1 MSKKLL
7 GLAVALVMLFGVVA
21 IAKAQMDPIKFKFGG
36 WFRYRGIATDNRDR
50 LDTKGGENDDN
61 NSYYDVV
68 FRPSFTATM
77 GSTARVFFQLDIPSF
92 NGIGGDDFI
101 NFGTGVIPVNGGGEA
116 HPSGR
121 PGGGRTAVNVVVYN
135 LQVQVP
141 GVPGPWFVK
150 VGRDNGF
157 MPRGIIAD
165 VPTLRSFGVQVWGTA
180 GMFKPRF
187 EFWKRDE
194 TTATGLGRPAGT
206 NNGLALSDDDDL
218 YVVKMPFSPMKGVRV
233 MPYIAYWRSMNRTY
247 SFAPNEADI
256 NMYYPS
262 VSISARQGNFFGKLD
277 FVYQTGEVDHD
288 AGGPPD
294 YDAKAY
300 VFWGQVGG
308 SWGPLTV
315 SANYVFASGDNDDTD
330 DEVNRFTGVGCA
342 GTTSGIFCDAY
353 AKGPTDLWFGAKYTD
368 VNIVGSRNIGGD
380 GGAGGN
386 GTSTFTID
394 AAYALTKV
402 LKFQGTLGFISS
414 AEADSR
420 EDRVSE
426 KYIGTEIDLAA
437 TWSIAKGVSLK
448 GGLSYLAA
456 GEYGELADDSQKND
470 DSWQAV
476 WKLQWFF

>member
-1 MSKKLL
+1 M
-7 GLAVALVMLFGVVA
+7 
-21 IAKAQMDPIKFKFGG
+21 
-36 WFRYRGIATDNRDR
+36 
-50 LDTKGGENDDN
+50 
-61 NSYYDVV
+61 
-68 FRPSFTATM
+68 
-77 GSTARVFFQLDIPSF
+77 
-92 NGIGGDDFI
+92 
-101 NFGTGVIPVNGGGEA
+101 
-116 HPSGR
+116 
-121 PGGGRTAVNVVVYN
+121 NVVVYN

-187 EFWKRDE
+187 ELWKRDE
-194 TTATGLGRPAGT
+194 TTATGLG

-233 MPYIAYWRSMNRTY
+233 MPYLAYWRSMNRTY
-247 SFAPNEADI
+247 SFGSNEADI
-256 NMYYPS
+256 NMYYPA

-288 AGGPPD
+288 ADGPAD
-294 YDAKAY
+294 YDVKAY

-342 GTTSGIFCDAY
+342 GTDSGVFCDAY

-394 AAYALTKV
+394 AAYALTKA
-402 LKFQGTLGFISS
+402 LKLQGTVGFISS

-420 EDRVSE
+420 DDRVSD

-456 GEYGELADDSQKND
+456 GEYGELADGSQKND

>member
-36 WFRYRGIATDNRDR
+36 WFRYRGVASDNRDR
-50 LDTKGGENDDN
+50 NDDNDDN

-77 GSTARVFFQLDIPSF
+77 GSTARVFFQLDIPGF

-116 HPSGR
+116 HHSGR

-187 EFWKRDE
+187 ELWKRDE
-194 TTATGLGRPAGT
+194 TTATGLG
-206 NNGLALSDDDDL
+206 NNGLAMSDDDDL
-218 YVVKMPFSPMKGVRV
+218 YVFKMPFSPMKGVRV
-233 MPYIAYWRSMNRTY
+233 MPYLAYWRSMNRTY

-256 NMYYPS
+256 NMYYPA

-288 AGGPPD
+288 ADGPAD

-386 GTSTFTID
+386 GTSTITID
-394 AAYALTKV
+394 AAYALTKK
-402 LKFQGTLGFISS
+402 LKLQGTVGFISS
-414 AEADSR
+414 AEAYPGDDHP
-420 EDRVSE
+420 ERVNE

-456 GEYGELADDSQKND
+456 GEYGELADGSQKNN